1 MKSRLYYAV
10 ISFILSGILLLIA
23 VPLLS
28 HRLYPKIPAV
38 RVIHS
43 MEKGEQLT
51 EDDIEPIEVGALVL
65 PEGIELTAEDVIGRY
80 AAVELVKDDVLFGA
94 KLSQLPLDGEF
105 PKSILSKENTAVL
118 IRLKMIEGSEYPVP
132 ETGNVVKLNRFR
144 DKLMDIPELQF
155 VRILS
160 VVPPEREDDVV
171 SVTVS
176 LNEAQMQY
184 MKRQKEDVF
193 YASVLVRSNEE
204 LAEKLLAEQ
213 ELFFKEED

>member
-1 MKSRLYYAV
+1 M
-10 ISFILSGILLLIA
+10 ICFILSGILLLIA

-51 EDDIEPIEVGALVL
+51 ENDIEPIEVGALTL
-65 PEGIELTAEDVIGRY
+65 PEGIELTAEEVIGRY

-94 KLSQLPLDGEF
+94 KVSQLPLNGKV
-105 PKSILSKENTAVL
+105 PKNILPEENTAVL

-132 ETGNVVKLNRFR
+132 ETGDVVKLNRFR

-160 VVPPEREDDVV
+160 VVPPETEDAVV
-171 SVTVS
+171 SATVS
-176 LNEAQMQY
+176 VNEAQMQY
-184 MKRQKEDVF
+184 MKRHKEDVF

-213 ELFFKEED
+213 EEFFKEED

>member
-1 MKSRLYYAV
+1 MV
-10 ISFILSGILLLIA
+10 SFILSGILLFVA

-51 EDDIEPIEVGALVL
+51 EDDIEPIEVGALTL
-65 PEGIELTAEDVIGRY
+65 PEGIELTVEDVIGRY

-94 KLSQLPLDGEF
+94 KLSQLPLDGEV
-105 PKSILSKENTAVL
+105 PKDILPEKNTAVL
-118 IRLKMIEGSEYPVP
+118 IKLKMIEGSEYPVP
-132 ETGNVVKLNRFR
+132 ETGDVVKLNRFR

-160 VVPPEREDDVV
+160 VVPPETEDEVV
-171 SVTVS
+171 SATVS

-184 MKRQKEDVF
+184 IKRRKEDAF

-204 LAEKLLAEQ
+204 LAKKLLAEQ
-213 ELFFKEED
+213 EEFFKEGN

>member
-1 MKSRLYYAV
+1 M

-38 RVIHS
+38 RVTHS

-51 EDDIEPIEVGALVL
+51 ENDIEPIEVGALTL
-65 PEGIELTAEDVIGRY
+65 PEGTELTTEDMIGRY

-94 KLSQLPLDGEF
+94 KLSQLPLDGEV
-105 PKSILSKENTAVL
+105 PKNILPKGNTAVL

-132 ETGNVVKLNRFR
+132 ETGDVVKLNRFR

-160 VVPPEREDDVV
+160 VVPPETEDAVV
-171 SVTVS
+171 SATVS
-176 LNEAQMQY
+176 LNESQL
-184 MKRQKEDVF
+184 KCIKRHRQKEDVF
-193 YASVLVRSNEE
+193 YASVIVRSNEE

-213 ELFFKEED
+213 ELFFKEEN